1 MHFLQKL
8 NLRTRDYNLSTIKIP
23 SDRVGVKLNQNWSHF
38 FRIRNEFGTAL
49 FRWGHSMQPNNIQS
63 RDVFFNH
70 QETRLLRSNYF
81 DPKILTRR
89 SPGGLLR
96 GGMMTNGVTA
106 GPKWVD
112 DTVHFF
118 FQGRFSIFY

>member
-1 MHFLQKL
+1 
-8 NLRTRDYNLSTIKIP
+8 
-23 SDRVGVKLNQNWSHF
+23 
-38 FRIRNEFGTAL
+38 
-49 FRWGHSMQPNNIQS
+49 MQPNNIQS

-118 FQGRFSIFY
+118 FQDRFFIYFENFFENICLIEHSIFTFMSLKSVLLILRICF